1 MRINAVIL
9 ILLKQG
15 FYVLMEVMACA
26 IECILGTGLVYN
38 RYYSWI
44 SDSVCIRYNEHTSE
58 PGNNKSR
65 N

>member
-15 FYVLMEVMACA
+15 FYVLMKVMACA

-38 RYYSWI
+38 RYYS
-44 SDSVCIRYNEHTSE
+44 
-58 PGNNKSR
+58 
-65 N
+65 

>member
-38 RYYSWI
+38 RYYS
-44 SDSVCIRYNEHTSE
+44 
-58 PGNNKSR
+58 
-65 N
+65 